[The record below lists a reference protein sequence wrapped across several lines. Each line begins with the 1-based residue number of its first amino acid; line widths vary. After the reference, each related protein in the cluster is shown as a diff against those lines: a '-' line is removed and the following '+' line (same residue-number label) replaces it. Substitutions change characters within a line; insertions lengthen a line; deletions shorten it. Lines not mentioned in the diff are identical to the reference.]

1 MQISVHF
8 SVVRIFSNFDL
19 HWKFRANCETKLYD
33 FGYKVIMT
41 LAKIRKQIR
50 VKLEIGI
57 GYIVINTNTIIIIFI
72 LSQKKKHMHFK
83 KCTKPLLL
91 SRQLS

>member
-19 HWKFRANCETKLYD
+19 HWKFRVNCETKLYD
-33 FGYKVIMT
+33 SGYKVIMT
-41 LAKIRKQIR
+41 LAKIRKQIG

-72 LSQKKKHMHFK
+72 LSQKKIHAFQKVH
-83 KCTKPLLL
+83 
-91 SRQLS
+91 